1 MVTCYKDFEDRLYK
15 FAINES
21 ISYAVLLKIFTYI
34 LFEFMM
40 LDILSHSRIFFK
52 SQLSVHT
59 HKHKNLS
66 VINNY

>member
-15 FAINES
+15 FAINGN

-52 SQLSVHT
+52 S
-59 HKHKNLS
+59 
-66 VINNY
+66 